1 MLQLRLQPP
10 RFTPLPRRRVAGGGH
25 HRRRR
30 AAAPPPPLALRS
42 QWRIPDVDA
51 DAVQERVRSWL
62 SRARGAIADAAN
74 AAREKGRSKEEAEG
88 RKKRRKEALE
98 EQALVAVPEI
108 TVERRVGRGWL
119 SLDAVVTI
127 EQFARLNGLT
137 GRKVQRIFEALAPSH
152 VQNDARNLVEYC
164 CFRYLSRDNS
174 DLHPSLKELAFQR
187 LIFMTMLAWEDPY
200 GEDDDTESS
209 LDNYS
214 ILGRLVGEDAFVRIA
229 PAVAGVADV
238 STAHYLFRALVG
250 SEKGLSL
257 DIWTTYLGELLK
269 VHHGRQTHKSG
280 DHFLSDEQVLCIGSS
295 RKRPVL
301 KWEENTAWPG
311 HLTLTNKALYFEAIG
326 LTSTNKPLKLDLTDR
341 NSRVEKAKV
350 GPFGSRLFDSA
361 VSVSSGSVSNEW
373 TLEFVDFG
381 GEMRRDVW
389 LAFIS
394 EIISVYRFINEY
406 GPRDDD
412 PAIHHVY
419 GAHRGKKRAF
429 WGGPLVTNSKAAS
442 QRASQWHRPS
452 EDSSSAHAH
461 IFDIDGSV
469 YLRKWMTSPSWTS
482 SHSANFWRNSSV
494 KHGVI
499 LSKSL
504 VVADKNLVEKAM
516 VACKEKSKIVERT
529 QATIVAATIEG
540 IPSNIDLFK
549 ELILPFAIVS
559 EKFYKLKRWENPRT
573 TACFLLVVYTIIF
586 RNMLSYVLP
595 FSLMMLAL
603 SMLALKGLKEQGR
616 LGRSFGKVT
625 IKDQPPSN
633 TIQKIIALKEAMAS
647 VENYLQN
654 LNLSLLKM
662 RTIFLAGQ
670 PEVTTQVALVLL
682 ASSAVLLVV
691 PFKYVLAF
699 FMFDQFTRELEFRRE
714 MVKAFMSFMKERWES
729 IHAAPVVVLPYEDGG
744 EQHNKTLPPKST
756 QQTQS
761 GSVQSTDT
769 YMNLSNGT
777 YTLDI

>member
-419 GAHRGKKRAF
+419 GAHRGKKRA
-429 WGGPLVTNSKAAS
+429 
-442 QRASQWHRPS
+442 
-452 EDSSSAHAH
+452 
-461 IFDIDGSV
+461 
-469 YLRKWMTSPSWTS
+469 
-482 SHSANFWRNSSV
+482 
-494 KHGVI
+494 
-499 LSKSL
+499 
-504 VVADKNLVEKAM
+504 AM

-654 LNLSLLKM
+654 LNLSLLKI